1 MKKSLPLFL
10 GLVLYSTTTTAKTL
24 VMECF
29 VFGDSIGIF
38 KLETEESNDSPDLFA
53 KRDDG
58 KWNGWCSKPYMFC
71 SKGDDSV
78 VTHLKGT
85 QKDTRRK
92 DDVKMVYDFRFL
104 TFESEGFTKKPDGEE
119 TDMNLKGTCKRINP

>member
-1 MKKSLPLFL
+1 M
-10 GLVLYSTTTTAKTL
+10 
-24 VMECF
+24 
-29 VFGDSIGIF
+29 FGDSIGIF

-53 KRDDG
+53 RRDDG
-58 KWNGWCSKPYMFC
+58 KWTDWCSKPYMSC

-85 QKDTRRK
+85 TKDTRIKR
-92 DDVKMVYDFRFL
+92 DIRMVYDFRFL

-119 TDMNLKGTCKRINP
+119 TDVNLKGTCKRITP